1 MTELALRRGDY
12 VPDGIGGVVRAEGA
26 EAVLEQVRFRLTA
39 RRGTFPFYQDLGSRL
54 WQLGRLSPAARGTA
68 AKQYVAEALADM
80 DLAVEAVELT
90 DRGGTADV
98 HVTLTWQ
105 GQSLQAD
112 LEVRM

>member
-1 MTELALRRGDY
+1 MTELEIRDRDYVLDTASALRR
-12 VPDGIGGVVRAEGA
+12 ACGA
-26 EAVLEQVRFRLTA
+26 EALLQRVLFRLTG
-39 RRGTFPFYQDLGSRL
+39 RRGTFPFCQDLGSRL